1 MKARLLTAAVP
12 AVIAVIAVAA
22 CGPSGGNGA
31 ASHIPTAFTPSAIP
45 SSVVASA
52 KADAES
58 LIGNCLPKVNGQ
70 YTVPTSVSALQA
82 AMKCAEVPKGS
93 RVKVAACI
101 VTDVAKGPVPPAGPD
116 RDNAILTWAVS
127 CIRASQGGAASSPP
141 ASPVTSAS

>member
-1 MKARLLTAAVP
+1 MKLRLLTAAVP
-12 AVIAVIAVAA
+12 LAGVAIAVAA
-22 CGPSGGNGA
+22 CGPGGSTHSGA
-31 ASHIPTAFTPSAIP
+31 AASAASSLAT

-58 LIGNCLPKVNGQ
+58 LIGNCLPKSNGQ

-93 RVKVAACI
+93 RVKVAGCLVDDAI
-101 VTDVAKGPVPPAGPD
+101 KGPVPPAGPD

-127 CIRASQGGAASSPP
+127 CIRVSQGGAASSPP